1 MNTIKRK
8 AFWPAILGVMLVLA
22 LFTGTLM
29 QTPVEGAPLGA
40 PTPIAQ
46 YPTNPQPR
54 LVSFWSAASL
64 TADARSTCFDLSGY
78 NTLDLQYILD
88 QGTTNTTTVNLQFSN
103 IPGSYVSGVAVVTA
117 NAADATDLKEF
128 NLFGGRT
135 CLYADVTNSNS
146 LSVTV
151 VGLAK

>member
-1 MNTIKRK
+1 MNTMKRK
-8 AFWPAILGVMLVLA
+8 ALWPLLLGVMLVLA
-22 LFTGTLM
+22 LFTGSLL

-40 PTPIAQ
+40 PTPISQ
-46 YPTNPQPR
+46 YPTNPEPR
-54 LVSFWSAASL
+54 MVSFWSAASL

-78 NTLDLQYILD
+78 NTLDVHYILD
-88 QGTTNTTTVNLQFSN
+88 QGTTNTATVNLQFSN
-103 IPGSYVSGVAVVTA
+103 IPGSYVSGVAMVTA

-135 CLYADVTNSNS
+135 CLFADVTNTNP